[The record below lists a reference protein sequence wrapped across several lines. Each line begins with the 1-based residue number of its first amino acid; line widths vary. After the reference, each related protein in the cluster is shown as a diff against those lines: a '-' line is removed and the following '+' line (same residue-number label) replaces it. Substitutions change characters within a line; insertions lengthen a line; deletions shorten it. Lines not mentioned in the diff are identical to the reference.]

1 MIVYLFASGTSVD
14 KNIFRQALIQD
25 SIKMVFYR
33 VNMDFSSIKR

>member
-25 SIKMVFYR
+25 SINFNGVL
-33 VNMDFSSIKR
+33 SC